1 MMNTRMKNNN
11 SEDDEMDTNIFHDIK
26 SFADNLKFWA
36 EAIVKDCENK
46 DLESIMESFDS
57 AESAIADIKDCL
69 EDAN

>member
-1 MMNTRMKNNN
+1 
-11 SEDDEMDTNIFHDIK
+11 MDNNIFDDIK